1 MAAPAPQI
9 NTAPQTQ
16 SLPTTLRSPRNRY
29 YPGLEFDVQQSEPE
43 KKDDISELYD
53 KTARIARAESTYT
66 GRSDFSTSRIP
77 SSATKDGAHADGEQP
92 HSSGETLVE
101 ANDHRLSHGQRYS
114 LDVVN
119 ESYPEVP
126 LDLIRDLNSMP
137 HIVPSL
143 SRPPAPAPAPEPT
156 RLVRKKRIENLQEES
171 ESQSQTN
178 TDTETETDTET
189 SDKATGPR
197 PKYRYSWLPNT
208 TTATTR
214 PVRAMELG
222 MGVSPPV
229 IIDSKG
235 QRQVMDPAAEQQRHK
250 DLQQAV
256 KEKMYTGMIKPRPVS
271 DAHNTRPCANCSDAA
286 KSTGITDVNETGQQ
300 LSRRRSILRKFSFFS
315 LAKLKNN
322 MPRAKEAAGFSRIV
336 DVV

>member
-29 YPGLEFDVQQSEPE
+29 YSGLEFDVQQSEPE
-43 KKDDISELYD
+43 KDDISELYD
-53 KTARIARAESTYT
+53 KTARVARAESTYT
-66 GRSDFSTSRIP
+66 GRSDFNTSRIP
-77 SSATKDGAHADGEQP
+77 SSATKDEAHADGEQP
-92 HSSGETLVE
+92 HSSGETLVG
-101 ANDHRLSHGQRYS
+101 ANNHRSSHDNRYS

-126 LDLIRDLNSMP
+126 LDLIRDVNSMP

-143 SRPPAPAPAPEPT
+143 SRPPAPVPAFEPT
-156 RLVRKKRIENLQEES
+156 RLVRKKRVENLQEES
-171 ESQSQTN
+171 ESQSQSN
-178 TDTETETDTET
+178 TDTETETETEPSET
-189 SDKATGPR
+189 ATGPR
-197 PKYRYSWLPNT
+197 PKYRYSWLPKT
-208 TTATTR
+208 ATATTR
-214 PVRAMELG
+214 PVSAMELG
-222 MGVSPPV
+222 LGVSPPV

-235 QRQVMDPAAEQQRHK
+235 ERQVMGPEAEQQRHQ

-256 KEKMYTGMIKPRPVS
+256 KEKMHTGTIKPRPVS
-271 DAHNTRPCANCSDAA
+271 DTHQPRPCANYSGAA
-286 KSTGITDVNETGQQ
+286 KSVDITDVNETGQQ

-315 LAKLKNN
+315 IAKLKNN
-322 MPRAKEAAGFSRIV
+322 MPRAREAVGFSRIV